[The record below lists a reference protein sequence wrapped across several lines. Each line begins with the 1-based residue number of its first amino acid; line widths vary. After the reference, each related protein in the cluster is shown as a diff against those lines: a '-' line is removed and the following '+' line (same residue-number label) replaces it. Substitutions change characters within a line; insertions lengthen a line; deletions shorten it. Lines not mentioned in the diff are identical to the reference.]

1 MKRSLDLESEILDQI
16 LIFKFR
22 VVRKFSQFV
31 LLSVSLSDYN
41 NCRLFK
47 GSIDLMKENLYIFSK
62 I

>member
-16 LIFKFR
+16 LIFKFC

-41 NCRLFK
+41 NCGLFK
-47 GSIDLMKENLYIFSK
+47 GFIDLMRQKLYIFSK